1 MAVSTDR
8 VADLHVIR
16 VLLVN
21 GDSRSVRL
29 DENTDVADIVYYILS
44 RLRANL
50 EVAPHLFSILLEH
63 TVSGEYHWLSSG
75 YSVLDLI
82 TSHCGSRPLHEWSFS
97 LKIRVLPKTPQH
109 LFTQDP
115 VAFSY
120 YYDQILHSYLED
132 DSIAVDNDTALRLGC
147 LEMRRFFR
155 DMSQT
160 ALKKK
165 ENINMLEKEYGFEK
179 FFKKSFL
186 QSARSKKKN
195 LSKMIQS
202 TFQQYESL
210 TSDGCI
216 FQFFAILGR
225 FNPLDID
232 KFHNCAIGEESSTP
246 LTTVV
251 FVGPNCEVE
260 YQIEATGERKFLVS
274 FNDIHGIVY
283 EPELATRGKVTLEL
297 KTSSPIVIRTAQL
310 ITAVHLSTLIDGYCQ
325 VYTTLPHSRL
335 SNGMARGAPV
345 EPPASIMAPNLPV
358 EFTKSDDD
366 DYAHVKDPDRLM
378 KSLGRPLSPTD
389 IMLADRLGEGQ
400 FGDVHKGILYPDTTE
415 EVAVAVKT
423 CKPDSAPEE
432 RVKFLQEAAIMK
444 QFNHPHIVK
453 LFGVVTQGLRTYIVM
468 ELAPLGQLRQYLLL
482 NGESISQDIL
492 LNYIKQL
499 CSAMVHL
506 ESKNYVHRDIAAR
519 NILLLSPDKIKLS
532 DFGLSRWLEEADFY
546 VASRGKLPIKWM
558 APESINFRRF
568 TGSSDVW
575 MFGVCCWEILMRGVK
590 PFMSIKNDEV
600 IGKLERGERLPLP
613 PDCPPSL
620 FNIMN
625 HCWQY
630 EPEERPSFTDI
641 EQQLCVILEQEKHF
655 NALAVSGRIRGY
667 EVPDRPHVPIGRV
680 PSGGA
685 HRPPHDRPP
694 HERPPHDR
702 PPPVTERLGG
712 TEGPVGT
719 YRSDDGSTEGP
730 PLPPRSVL
738 NRPLPP
744 EPTRKTRT
752 NGSDSTVDPY
762 LVTTLPGRGATPPPA
777 RGATPPIVTTP
788 PLAQVVS
795 PGVSERCFSP
805 VPPPAIIRQQQKTR
819 GSYYDNEEQ
828 QPGSDGYYS
837 TVYSGNIEED
847 SINRNVRDPSPYE
860 DPEEVGV
867 ASGGGGVASE
877 EEEEEDDDSVLE
889 ELLACTTGVV
899 QSIVELSTKL
909 PAARPGDYVDL
920 VKGVGVSLRQLL
932 VKVDSSLD
940 MIPEHTHSKVKMAHK
955 VLSSDMTQLVKS
967 MKELQENYQS
977 FLLDH
982 YQKQMLQSANII
994 AVNSKHLLEAF
1005 SQARRSRRHKR

>member
-1 MAVSTDR
+1 MMSVRWVDSFMKFISSSSGGDSTGGGVPRDKKRRGRRHREGTSGSGGRRGPLQYADSFIFVPSNEESAQRRSRANTDASGLYSLLKNRHSTVQDTPVDHLPVDQSPLPVDQSPVDRCSLLAHGPTPVYQRLDSVSGPSLT
-8 VADLHVIR
+8 VQPVIR
-16 VLLVN
+16 QTA
-21 GDSRSVRL
+21 SC
-29 DENTDVADIVYYILS
+29 TDINDHKDGS
-44 RLRANL
+44 
-50 EVAPHLFSILLEH
+50 SLLEEDQWNKGG
-63 TVSGEYHWLSSG
+63 V
-75 YSVLDLI
+75 
-82 TSHCGSRPLHEWSFS
+82 
-97 LKIRVLPKTPQH
+97 
-109 LFTQDP
+109 P
-115 VAFSY
+115 VPY
-120 YYDQILHSYLED
+120 
-132 DSIAVDNDTALRLGC
+132 N
-147 LEMRRFFR
+147 
-155 DMSQT
+155 
-160 ALKKK
+160 
-165 ENINMLEKEYGFEK
+165 
-179 FFKKSFL
+179 
-186 QSARSKKKN
+186 
-195 LSKMIQS
+195 
-202 TFQQYESL
+202 
-210 TSDGCI
+210 
-216 FQFFAILGR
+216 
-225 FNPLDID
+225 
-232 KFHNCAIGEESSTP
+232 
-246 LTTVV
+246 
-251 FVGPNCEVE
+251 
-260 YQIEATGERKFLVS
+260 
-274 FNDIHGIVY
+274 
-283 EPELATRGKVTLEL
+283 
-297 KTSSPIVIRTAQL
+297 
-310 ITAVHLSTLIDGYCQ
+310 
-325 VYTTLPHSRL
+325 
-335 SNGMARGAPV
+335 
-345 EPPASIMAPNLPV
+345 PASI
-358 EFTKSDDD
+358 DDD